1 MPLQARRADSGCDW
15 IWKRWLFLK
24 DGLGLSYRQ
33 GKRMGLGT
41 EEGVGLI
48 SGSRKFLRGF
58 RAIGNQTFAC
68 GEDLENGQDLSSGFF
83 GELR

>member
-1 MPLQARRADSGCDW
+1 M
-15 IWKRWLFLK
+15 
-24 DGLGLSYRQ
+24 
-33 GKRMGLGT
+33 

-48 SGSRKFLRGF
+48 SGSRKFLRRF

-68 GEDLENGQDLSSGFF
+68 GEDLEDGQDLSSGFL